1 MSIIDE
7 LKAKIDQLMK
17 DTEALDEKLDEWQI
31 TNNKNCIAELKGDL
45 NRLTKLIEGHLSTKQ
60 PESDTQGKN

>member
-7 LKAKIDQLMK
+7 LKAKIEQLMQE
-17 DTEALDEKLDEWQI
+17 TQALDEELDEWQI
-31 TNNKNCIAELKGDL
+31 TNNKNCIAELKSDL
-45 NRLTKLIEGHLSTKQ
+45 VRLQKLIDGHLSTKR

>member
-17 DTEALDEKLDEWQI
+17 DTEAEWQI
-31 TNNKNCIAELKGDL
+31 TNNKKCIAELKGDL

>member
-1 MSIIDE
+1 MSILDD
-7 LKAKIDQLMK
+7 LKARIDQLVQE
-17 DTEALDEKLDEWQI
+17 TETLHDELEI

-45 NRLTKLIEGHLSTKQ
+45 VRLQKLIDGHLSTKQ

>member
-7 LKAKIDQLMK
+7 LKAKIEQLMQE
-17 DTEALDEKLDEWQI
+17 TQALDEELDEWQI
-31 TNNKNCIAELKGDL
+31 TNNKNCIAELKSDL
-45 NRLTKLIEGHLSTKQ
+45 VRLQKLIDGHLSTKQ